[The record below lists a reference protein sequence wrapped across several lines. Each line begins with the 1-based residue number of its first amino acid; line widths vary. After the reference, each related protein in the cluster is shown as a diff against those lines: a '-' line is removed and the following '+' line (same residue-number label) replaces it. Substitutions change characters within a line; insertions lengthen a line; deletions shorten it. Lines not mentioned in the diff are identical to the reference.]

1 MASASIDELLGGPDD
16 DEEDF
21 NEGFPID
28 EEDKNS
34 TVEDDEDDPLKDE
47 VGKLSLVLYHC
58 IPILKPIC
66 LLYKFDFFL
75 TLIFL
80 TGCQNERSGTYSCPN
95 CAIAA
100 AATAHRRLCIR
111 KDEKREDGATPR
123 SSSQIY

>member
-47 VGKLSLVLYHC
+47 VGKLSLH
-58 IPILKPIC
+58 
-66 LLYKFDFFL
+66 
-75 TLIFL
+75 TNS
-80 TGCQNERSGTYSCPN
+80 QTY
-95 CAIAA
+95 
-100 AATAHRRLCIR
+100 LFVV
-111 KDEKREDGATPR
+111 
-123 SSSQIY
+123 